1 MSRYNENSWKKS
13 EYGNCQKGQVMTEAM
28 TDYQFKALLKM
39 VLEILRSS
47 KDITEAIKKIT
58 ELLDEK

>member
-1 MSRYNENSWKKS
+1 
-13 EYGNCQKGQVMTEAM
+13 MTEAM

-47 KDITEAIKKIT
+47 KDITDAINKIT

>member
-1 MSRYNENSWKKS
+1 MKFAENDT
-13 EYGNCQKGQVMTEAM
+13 EYGSCRKGQVMTEAM

-58 ELLDEK
+58 ELLDET

>member
-1 MSRYNENSWKKS
+1 
-13 EYGNCQKGQVMTEAM
+13 MTEAM

-47 KDITEAIKKIT
+47 KDITEAIGKIT

>member
-1 MSRYNENSWKKS
+1 MEFTEKDT
-13 EYGNCQKGQVMTEAM
+13 EYGSCRKGQVMTEAM
-28 TDYQFKALLKM
+28 TEYQFKALLKM

-47 KDITEAIKKIT
+47 KDITDAINKIT

>member
-1 MSRYNENSWKKS
+1 
-13 EYGNCQKGQVMTEAM
+13 MTEAM

-58 ELLDEK
+58 ELLDET

>member
-1 MSRYNENSWKKS
+1 
-13 EYGNCQKGQVMTEAM
+13 MTEAM

-47 KDITEAIKKIT
+47 KDIPEAIRKIT

>member
-1 MSRYNENSWKKS
+1 
-13 EYGNCQKGQVMTEAM
+13 MTEAM

>member
-1 MSRYNENSWKKS
+1 MVE
-13 EYGNCQKGQVMTEAM
+13 VM

-47 KDITEAIKKIT
+47 KSIDDAIAKLT
-58 ELLDEK
+58 ALLEEK